1 MQRLGCCSAQLNAF
15 SRQRSLVAPSLR
27 PLSKIALAEHP
38 DGCYCAQAKLM
49 SEVSAMLSSFAEQKA
64 AAVASAVGAMHG
76 ALAQGRHST
85 EASFA
90 VLSGAVSSAD
100 DAIKVVSSA
109 EQRTLPVESALIGQS
124 NTWGSAKGHSD
135 LCSH

>member
-1 MQRLGCCSAQLNAF
+1 
-15 SRQRSLVAPSLR
+15 
-27 PLSKIALAEHP
+27 
-38 DGCYCAQAKLM
+38 
-49 SEVSAMLSSFAEQKA
+49 MLTRFAEQKA
-64 AAVASAVGAMHG
+64 AEVASAVGAMHG

-109 EQRTLPVESALIGQS
+109 KPRPRPLILP
-124 NTWGSAKGHSD
+124 
-135 LCSH
+135 